1 MTDSAPA
8 SAAPTALVILAPG
21 FEEIEGITAIDV
33 LRRAGF
39 AVTVAGTVP
48 GVIVASRH
56 TRHLA
61 DLDLSEVIRADF
73 DVVVL
78 PGGVDGTAHLK
89 IDERVHAVLERQAEA
104 GRWIAA
110 ICAAPTLLVAHGLLP
125 GEKLV
130 CHPSEQAKIPA
141 DRLVKDRRV
150 VVSGK
155 LITSLAAGSSVEFA
169 LEIVRQLLGEDA
181 VAKVNGGLCARL

>member
-1 MTDSAPA
+1 MTDAA
-8 SAAPTALVILAPG
+8 SPVTALVILAPG
-21 FEEIEGITAIDV
+21 FEEIEGITAIDI
-33 LRRAGF
+33 LRRAGI

-48 GVIVASRH
+48 GTIVASRH

-61 DLDLSEVIRADF
+61 DVDVSEVVRDNF

-78 PGGVDGTAHLK
+78 PGGADGTAHLK
-89 IDERVHAVLERQAEA
+89 IDERVHAVLERQVQAN
-104 GRWIAA
+104 RWIAA
-110 ICAAPTLLVAHGLLP
+110 ICAAPTLLIHHGLLP
-125 GEKLV
+125 EAKLI

-141 DRLVKDRRV
+141 DRLVTDQRV

-181 VAKVNGGLCARL
+181 VAKVNGGLCAKL